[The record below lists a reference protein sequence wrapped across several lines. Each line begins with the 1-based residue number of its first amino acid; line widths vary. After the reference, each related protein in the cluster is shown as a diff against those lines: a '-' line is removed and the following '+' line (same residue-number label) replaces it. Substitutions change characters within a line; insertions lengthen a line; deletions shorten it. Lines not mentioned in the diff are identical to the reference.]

1 MLIHKTEIRVRYADT
16 DQMKF
21 VYNGKY
27 FEYFE
32 VGRTE
37 MLREI
42 GLPYNL
48 IENEGY
54 QLPVLETH
62 AKFITPAKYDDILIV
77 ETRVKDFL
85 SFRIHNDYRI
95 FRKGTDELIAEGFTE
110 HVFIKESTKKP
121 SRPPEF
127 FIKAMKPFYK
137 DEFEKIK

>member
-32 VGRTE
+32 VSRTE

-42 GLPYNL
+42 GLPYQL
-48 IENEGY
+48 VESKGF

-62 AKFITPAKYDDILIV
+62 AKYLSPAKYDDILIV
-77 ETRVKDFL
+77 ESVVKENPVFK
-85 SFRIHNDYRI
+85 IHIDYRVI
-95 FRKGTDELIAEGFTE
+95 RKATDELLAEGFTE

-121 SRPPEF
+121 SRPPDF
-127 FIKAMKPFYK
+127 FVAAMKPFFNY
-137 DEFEKIK
+137 